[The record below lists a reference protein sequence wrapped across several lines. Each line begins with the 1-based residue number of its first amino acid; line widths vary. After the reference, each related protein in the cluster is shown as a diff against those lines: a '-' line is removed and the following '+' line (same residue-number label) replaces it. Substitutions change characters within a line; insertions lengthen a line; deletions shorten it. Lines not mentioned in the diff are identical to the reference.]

1 MMNELGPMYCHI
13 GEKKKKK
20 ERKYLW
26 KSLDAV
32 IVLLIETYEC

>member
-1 MMNELGPMYCHI
+1 MNELGPMYCHI
-13 GEKKKKK
+13 GKKKKK